1 MIRPQEP
8 TLVLIAA
15 VSFAVFDRL
24 FITSSLFTFLPVKI
38 NVSLYDPQILQGLNY
53 SNCIDIMLV
62 AQSLLPIFY
71 CVWADA
77 LTSLSLDELLCL
89 FFLLFFVSNTQPC
102 WWGLMVGMCIF
113 ILTAKR
119 EWEGGDGSQFEIK
132 IISKWIL
139 ISLTGPWG

>member
-1 MIRPQEP
+1 MTRPQEP

-24 FITSSLFTFLPVKI
+24 FITSSLFTFPPVKM
-38 NVSLYDPQILQGLNY
+38 NVFLYDPQSLQGLNY

-89 FFLLFFVSNTQPC
+89 FFYYFLFPTLNLA
-102 WWGLMVGMCIF
+102 G
-113 ILTAKR
+113 
-119 EWEGGDGSQFEIK
+119 EG
-132 IISKWIL
+132 
-139 ISLTGPWG
+139 

>member
-24 FITSSLFTFLPVKI
+24 FITSSLFPFPPVKV
-38 NVSLYDPQILQGLNY
+38 NVSLYDPQSLQGLNY

-62 AQSLLPIFY
+62 AQSLLPISY

-89 FFLLFFVSNTQPC
+89 FFYYFLFPTLNLA
-102 WWGLMVGMCIF
+102 GE
-113 ILTAKR
+113 R
-119 EWEGGDGSQFEIK
+119 
-132 IISKWIL
+132 
-139 ISLTGPWG
+139 